1 MGIYYIPL
9 VLNFSITHC
18 SIVGKILKPHGSVE
32 NSVYSNNDVCKD
44 IKCDF
49 DATCEVGP
57 DGFPRCSCIF
67 NCSADTSPVCG
78 SDFRTYN
85 SLCLMKLEGCQK
97 QQELRLRPMELCQ
110 GMRSIKYSK
119 DSLTFLA
126 DQFWKF
132 FYFDEPTIIIND
144 LFLLFCIYDNLNL

>member
-1 MGIYYIPL
+1 MFYD
-9 VLNFSITHC
+9 T
-18 SIVGKILKPHGSVE
+18 GKILKPHGSVE
-32 NSVYSNNDVCKD
+32 NIIYNNNDVCTD

-67 NCSADTSPVCG
+67 NCSTDTSPVCG

-85 SLCLMKLEGCQK
+85 SLCQMKLEGCQR

-110 GMRSIKYSK
+110 GMCVIEG
-119 DSLTFLA
+119 LTFE
-126 DQFWKF
+126 
-132 FYFDEPTIIIND
+132 YSSVV
-144 LFLLFCIYDNLNL
+144 C